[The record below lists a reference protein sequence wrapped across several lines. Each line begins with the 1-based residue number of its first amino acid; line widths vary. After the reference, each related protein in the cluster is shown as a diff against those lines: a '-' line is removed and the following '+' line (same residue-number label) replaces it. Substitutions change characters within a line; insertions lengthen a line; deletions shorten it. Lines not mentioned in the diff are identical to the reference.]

1 MGDDYNILNSLKNS
15 KSDTYKVPN
24 AYFEELAVSVLLK
37 IHSQNSTFT
46 TPEAYFDSL
55 ADSILAKINNQ
66 EVRNDVYLEIK
77 EFAPLLASLQQK
89 QVYKVPNNYFN
100 NLSINIPVSS
110 KFKVVQLKTRFTFIK
125 YAAAAVV
132 IFVIAL
138 GGLFNY
144 QQSQQSLAMYK
155 QVKQINVEK
164 SINLISDNDLNTV
177 FEEEQLLAY
186 HSTYNNTS
194 LPWKNL
200 DNLDEEMQYVSDEE
214 IDAYF
219 KENNIS
225 IN

>member
-144 QQSQQSLAMYK
+144 QQSQQSLAIYK

>member
-24 AYFEELAVSVLLK
+24 AYFEELADSVLLK
-37 IHSQNSTFT
+37 IHSKNSTFT
-46 TPEAYFDSL
+46 IPEAYFDGL
-55 ADSILAKINNQ
+55 AASILAKIKNQ
-66 EVRNDVYLEIK
+66 EVRNNANSEIK
-77 EFAPLLASLQQK
+77 EFAPILASLQQK
-89 QVYKVPNNYFN
+89 QVYKAPDNYFN

-110 KFKVVQLKTRFTFIK
+110 KAKVVQLKTRYTFIK
-125 YAAAAVV
+125 YAAAAVI
-132 IFVIAL
+132 IFVIAF
-138 GGLFNY
+138 GGLLNY
-144 QQSQQSLAMYK
+144 QQSQQSLALYK

-164 SINLISDNDLNTV
+164 SINLISDNDLNTIV
-177 FEEEQLLAY
+177 DEEQLLAY
-186 HSTYNNTS
+186 HSTYTNTS

-200 DNLDEEMQYVSDEE
+200 DNLGEEMQYVSDEE

>member
-144 QQSQQSLAMYK
+144 QQSQQSLAIYK

-164 SINLISDNDLNTV
+164 SINLISDNDLNTIV
-177 FEEEQLLAY
+177 DEEQLLAY
-186 HSTYNNTS
+186 HSTYTNTS

-219 KENNIS
+219 KENDIS